1 MIPIY
6 CCRSI
11 EVWVRAVWVWGRSEI
26 SWPLAQTSWPGS
38 LRPSSWDSLFLDR
51 GISISI
57 RLCGQTFGRSQRN
70 SHLNQLKHK
79 KMLSSMKVIYLTL
92 TSCSFPILYYTSI
105 ESNMERMWWTV
116 ERIFREK
123 LKLDFWRFCPKKM
136 SHVIAPLRH
145 HPRPC
150 IQFLGPRGPLRTPS
164 FARPPVRPPAPKIKI
179 TSKALWITPGSC
191 QTPHMKYYRKE
202 DDVFYQTKMTNT
214 KTKTNTKTNTKT
226 KTEKF

>member
-1 MIPIY
+1 MKNYIPSTYLIY
-6 CCRSI
+6 CCRSF

-38 LRPSSWDSLFLDR
+38 LRPSSWDSLYLDR
-51 GISISI
+51 EISISI

-123 LKLDFWRFCPKKM
+123 LKIEFWRFYPKRI
-136 SHVIAPLRH
+136 SPVVAPLRH

-150 IQFLGPRGPLRTPS
+150 IQFLLIPMPQCFNSWSDIIYTAWGNPYN
-164 FARPPVRPPAPKIKI
+164 KCNKQ
-179 TSKALWITPGSC
+179 
-191 QTPHMKYYRKE
+191 QTNRIDKQANRS
-202 DDVFYQTKMTNT
+202 N
-214 KTKTNTKTNTKT
+214 
-226 KTEKF
+226 

>member
-1 MIPIY
+1 MSQNVKICVMSQEKWLKLRYELTSHFLPLCSLTLPHLHILASFLTSSHEFLISLLISCIPIQDEAMSGSQTRY
-6 CCRSI
+6 QITLMKNYIPSTYDSNLIFFCRSF

-123 LKLDFWRFCPKKM
+123 LKLDF
-136 SHVIAPLRH
+136 L
-145 HPRPC
+145 
-150 IQFLGPRGPLRTPS
+150 
-164 FARPPVRPPAPKIKI
+164 KIL
-179 TSKALWITPGSC
+179 S
-191 QTPHMKYYRKE
+191 
-202 DDVFYQTKMTNT
+202 
-214 KTKTNTKTNTKT
+214 
-226 KTEKF
+226 